1 MKLSQTSFISF
12 LLSFPTILLFHA
24 MNKIHILI
32 LSVITFT
39 CFSCQKQN
47 PKTQLEEIAINFC
60 ESFYNFNYPVAKEW
74 STPSSQSYLSFLA
87 SNVGQPHLEQLKT
100 RGAAKVSVISSEI
113 DANLEE
119 ASVVC
124 QIKNAFVIHPIG
136 GKMEYVSSLQDTL
149 ELVRVNNKWLI
160 RKDIPQQNGKQ
171 SHD

>member
-1 MKLSQTSFISF
+1 
-12 LLSFPTILLFHA
+12 
-24 MNKIHILI
+24 MNKLHTLI
-32 LSVITFT
+32 YSVLIFT
-39 CFSCQKQN
+39 CLSCQQQT
-47 PKTQLEEIAINFC
+47 PQTQIEQTAIDFC
-60 ESFYNFNYPVAKEW
+60 EAFYNFNYPVAKEW

-119 ASVVC
+119 ASVVS
-124 QIKNAFVIHPIG
+124 QIKNAFVIHHIG

>member
-1 MKLSQTSFISF
+1 MSG
-12 LLSFPTILLFHA
+12 
-24 MNKIHILI
+24 
-32 LSVITFT
+32 
-39 CFSCQKQN
+39 N
-47 PKTQLEEIAINFC
+47 PI
-60 ESFYNFNYPVAKEW
+60 W
-74 STPSSQSYLSFLA
+74 SNLRHEALQ
-87 SNVGQPHLEQLKT
+87 
-100 RGAAKVSVISSEI
+100 KVSVISSEI

>member
-1 MKLSQTSFISF
+1 MGVRKREVADARKEANKSVAFAKLNNCPTSPRKMRLVADLVRGQKVELALNILRFSQKEASRKLEKL
-12 LLSFPTILLFHA
+12 LLS
-24 MNKIHILI
+24 
-32 LSVITFT
+32 
-39 CFSCQKQN
+39 
-47 PKTQLEEIAINFC
+47 AIN
-60 ESFYNFNYPVAKEW
+60 NYVQKNE
-74 STPSSQSYLSFLA
+74 
-87 SNVGQPHLEQLKT
+87 
-100 RGAAKVSVISSEI
+100 